1 MNGGEP
7 STPAR
12 RPASCT
18 SMFLFRPSAC
28 LECDE
33 AEPDEA
39 LECAVCLS
47 LFIEPIIFPGCSH
60 SFCRLCLLRLQMH
73 AAFRCPLCRCHS
85 QLTVTE
91 LTKWPVARELRSRAK
106 AAAPALYETRSHDHK
121 QRITSLLHE
130 HAVKR
135 LQDKCPYREHMPL
148 RFSRTYAPPRFTP
161 GTDCLDAVI
170 RCCLGR
176 RWCAGLQSH
185 AARVIGFGRARW
197 AKETPGQYAVASGCA
212 LPSPRSSVT
221 ERRRLGFRL
230 YGSRVAWWL
239 SRRGTQPSTASLL
252 CTGWGGT
259 SSSPSATCERGIQW
273 VSRALQNIPPFQ
285 SLSVHIHASSE
296 PPFSRQRESQSQA
309 AVCSRVYSPPD
320 SDTVYRVCR
329 CVLMKF
335 CVRVPSVYL

>member
-1 MNGGEP
+1 MARVQEQARRSKARSRGFGAAAWSIHDQMNGRVEP

-12 RPASCT
+12 RAACT

-91 LTKWPVARELRSRAK
+91 LTKWPVARELRSRAR

-121 QRITSLLHE
+121 QKITSLLRE

-135 LQDKCPYREHMPL
+135 LQDKCPHREHMPL
-148 RFSRTYAPPRFTP
+148 RFSRTYVPPRLSP

-170 RCCLGR
+170 RCLAR

-197 AKETPGQYAVASGCA
+197 AKETLGQYAVASGCA
-212 LPSPRSSVT
+212 LPSLRSSVT
-221 ERRRLGFRL
+221 ERRRLGLGFT
-230 YGSRVAWWL
+230 VA
-239 SRRGTQPSTASLL
+239 G
-252 CTGWGGT
+252 
-259 SSSPSATCERGIQW
+259 
-273 VSRALQNIPPFQ
+273 
-285 SLSVHIHASSE
+285 
-296 PPFSRQRESQSQA
+296 
-309 AVCSRVYSPPD
+309 
-320 SDTVYRVCR
+320 
-329 CVLMKF
+329 
-335 CVRVPSVYL
+335 

>member
-1 MNGGEP
+1 MNGRVEP

-12 RPASCT
+12 RAACT

-91 LTKWPVARELRSRAK
+91 LTKWPVARELRSRAR

-121 QRITSLLHE
+121 QKITSLLRE

-135 LQDKCPYREHMPL
+135 LQDKCPHREHMPL
-148 RFSRTYAPPRFTP
+148 RFSRTYVPPRLSLSTN
-161 GTDCLDAVI
+161 CLGSVI
-170 RCCLGR
+170 RCLGR

-197 AKETPGQYAVASGCA
+197 AKETLGQYAVASGCA
-212 LPSPRSSVT
+212 LPSLRSSVT
-221 ERRRLGFRL
+221 ERRRLGLGFT
-230 YGSRVAWWL
+230 VA
-239 SRRGTQPSTASLL
+239 G
-252 CTGWGGT
+252 
-259 SSSPSATCERGIQW
+259 
-273 VSRALQNIPPFQ
+273 
-285 SLSVHIHASSE
+285 
-296 PPFSRQRESQSQA
+296 
-309 AVCSRVYSPPD
+309 
-320 SDTVYRVCR
+320 
-329 CVLMKF
+329 
-335 CVRVPSVYL
+335 